1 MLDLGTD
8 EFGLAARLGMQ
19 ESRTGST
26 GSVRA
31 AFRSHIGFLRLWP
44 FLFLVLDPTADAARL
59 ATNLG
64 VQLALW
70 ARIRLRLMVT
80 RRAALLTLRNG
91 LGACCRVWPPDG
103 AAA

>member
-19 ESRTGST
+19 ESRTGSVR
-26 GSVRA
+26 SVRA
-31 AFRSHIGFLRLWP
+31 AFRSHIGPLRLWP

-59 ATNLG
+59 ATNVG

-80 RRAALLTLRNG
+80 RRAAHLTTWIWAE
-91 LGACCRVWPPDG
+91 ACR
-103 AAA
+103 